1 MEIIAMV
8 LIVLLISLV
17 EVPKM
22 IALQLWKE
30 LITFFILLGGG
41 VFLVLYLIL
50 W

>member
-1 MEIIAMV
+1 MQIIG
-8 LIVLLISLV
+8 LLLTGLVISLI

-22 IALQLWKE
+22 IALKLWRE

-41 VFLVLYLIL
+41 VGLALYFI